1 MATYVYFVLCGTLMG
16 AWVVHI
22 PAAEERVGVS
32 HATLGGL
39 LVLLGLGAF
48 AGMQVAGPLTDR
60 LGARVVVPA
69 GGVLCGAALVLPGL
83 AQSPWTLAGALLVF
97 GFCNGALDVSMN
109 AHAVHVEK
117 AYGRPVMSGF
127 HATFSVGGVI
137 AALVAAGAASAGLDP
152 VPSMAAMG
160 AVGIVIALASA
171 RALLPM
177 APAAV
182 AVASDLDPGLGAE
195 AGSGSRAGSESVSGS
210 GSGADSRSGSRS
222 SSAFAEEAD
231 ASPAETSLAVP
242 PRGGKGRVWLL
253 AVLALMV
260 MLCEGAANDWSAL
273 HLKDVL
279 GAPAATAAFAY
290 GTFAAAMTIGR
301 LLADR
306 LVARFGS
313 MAILRHGV
321 AMAAV
326 GITLVALGPW
336 MWTAFA
342 GWALFGLGLSGTVPQ
357 LFSAAGHADPA
368 AAGANVSRV
377 AGLGYVGMLAGP
389 AVIGWLTHIVALNH
403 AFVLLTLLCVTT
415 AAAAGIL
422 RTGSDSTQRKDL
434 APVGH

>member
-22 PAAEERVGVS
+22 PAVEERVGIS

-48 AGMQVAGPLTDR
+48 AGMQMAGPLTDR
-60 LGARVVVPA
+60 LGARVVVPV
-69 GGVLCGAALVLPGL
+69 GGVLCGATLVLPGL
-83 AQSPWTLAGALLVF
+83 ARDPWTLAGALFVF
-97 GFCNGALDVSMN
+97 GVCNGCLDVSMN

-127 HATFSVGGVI
+127 HATFSVGGVL
-137 AALVAAGAASAGLDP
+137 ASLVAASAASAGLDP
-152 VPSMAAMG
+152 VASMAATG
-160 AVGIVIALASA
+160 AVGIAIALASA
-171 RALLPM
+171 RALLP
-177 APAAV
+177 ADPACADTR
-182 AVASDLDPGLGAE
+182 AADEAE
-195 AGSGSRAGSESVSGS
+195 A
-210 GSGADSRSGSRS
+210 
-222 SSAFAEEAD
+222 
-231 ASPAETSLAVP
+231 SPTRTR
-242 PRGGKGRVWLL
+242 RGTGGRVWLL

-273 HLKDVL
+273 HLEDVL
-279 GAPAATAAFAY
+279 GAPASTATFAY

-301 LLADR
+301 LVTDR

-313 MAILRHGV
+313 PAILRHGS

-336 MWTAFA
+336 MWAAFA
-342 GWALFGLGLSGTVPQ
+342 GWALFGLGLSGCVPQ

-389 AVIGWLTHIVALNH
+389 AVIGWLTHLVALNH

-415 AAAAGIL
+415 AVAAGVL
-422 RTGSDSTQRKDL
+422 RTGPERTRRSEMAR
-434 APVGH
+434 VGH

>member
-1 MATYVYFVLCGTLMG
+1 MGT
-16 AWVVHI
+16 WVVHI
-22 PAAEERVGVS
+22 PAVEERVGIS

-48 AGMQVAGPLTDR
+48 TGMQVAGRLTDR
-60 LGARVVVPA
+60 LGARLVVPA
-69 GGVLCGAALVLPGL
+69 GGVLCGATLVLPGL
-83 AQSPWTLAGALLVF
+83 ARDPWTLAGALLVF

-127 HATFSVGGVI
+127 HATFSVGGVL
-137 AALVAAGAASAGLDP
+137 ASLVGAGAASAGLKP
-152 VPSMAAMG
+152 AASMAATG
-160 AVGIVIALASA
+160 VVGIVIALASA
-171 RALLPM
+171 RALLPAASVAPVAAGTGSAAATEA
-177 APAAV
+177 APAV
-182 AVASDLDPGLGAE
+182 TL
-195 AGSGSRAGSESVSGS
+195 
-210 GSGADSRSGSRS
+210 RSTRR
-222 SSAFAEEAD
+222 
-231 ASPAETSLAVP
+231 LV
-242 PRGGKGRVWLL
+242 RLL

-279 GAPAATAAFAY
+279 GAPAGTAAFAY

-313 MAILRHGV
+313 MAILRHG
-321 AMAAV
+321 AATAAV
-326 GITLVALGPW
+326 GITIVALGPW
-336 MWTAFA
+336 TWAAFV
-342 GWALFGLGLSGTVPQ
+342 GWALFGLGLSGCVPQ

-389 AVIGWLTHIVALNH
+389 AVIGWLTHFVPLNH
-403 AFVLLTLLCVTT
+403 AFVLLTLMCVTT
-415 AAAAGIL
+415 AVAAGIL
-422 RTGSDSTQRKDL
+422 RTGSDPDRTRQGEMARS
-434 APVGH
+434 VH

>member
-1 MATYVYFVLCGTLMG
+1 MERSLRAARVATYVYFVLCGTLMG

-22 PAAEERVGVS
+22 PAVEERVGVS

-60 LGARVVVPA
+60 FGARVVVPA
-69 GGVLCGAALVLPGL
+69 GGVLCGAALILPAL
-83 AQSPWTLAGALLVF
+83 ARDPWTLAGALLVF
-97 GFCNGALDVSMN
+97 GFCNGCLDVGMN

-127 HATFSVGGVI
+127 HATFSVGGVL
-137 AALVAAGAASAGLDP
+137 AALVAAGAASAGLTP
-152 VPSMAAMG
+152 VASMAAMG
-160 AVGIVIALASA
+160 AAGVVVALAA
-171 RALLPM
+171 VGALLST
-177 APAAV
+177 
-182 AVASDLDPGLGAE
+182 ASTAE
-195 AGSGSRAGSESVSGS
+195 GAGSDSPQETGTSPDVTSGGAG
-210 GSGADSRSGSRS
+210 
-222 SSAFAEEAD
+222 
-231 ASPAETSLAVP
+231 
-242 PRGGKGRVWLL
+242 GRIWLL

-273 HLKDVL
+273 HMKDVL
-279 GAPAATAAFAY
+279 GAPAGTAAFAY
-290 GTFAAAMTIGR
+290 GTFAAAMTTGR

-313 MAILRHGV
+313 MAILRHGAV
-321 AMAAV
+321 TAAV

-336 MWTAFA
+336 MWAAFT

-389 AVIGWLTHIVALNH
+389 AVIGWLTHLVALDH
-403 AFVLLTLLCVTT
+403 AFVLLTLLCAAT

-422 RTGSDSTQRKDL
+422 STGSDHAPRDET
-434 APVGH
+434 APVGR